1 MQQSCRMF
9 LPNKNCLLYRQNRFW
24 KLHHQI
30 CYCTNQSIMTKIII
44 SILLNVSEA
53 WKIDWARRANV
64 METHLVFLN
73 ISLNRSECPKIVC
86 LATSS
91 DILTVCG
98 IYHQGTTCKFS
109 LALGTLSLL
118 SVSYHRFCFE
128 SGAIWPLYFSF
139 LVHDRMNLKRADSK
153 KLLIWK
159 APIQM
164 EMRWKEGM
172 ADSRFLQ
179 SPCRELGLQHP
190 GILPWTKPKKL
201 VLEK

>member
-9 LPNKNCLLYRQNRFW
+9 LPNTNFLLYCQNRFW

-30 CYCTNQSIMTKIII
+30 CYCTTQSIMTKIII
-44 SILLNVSEA
+44 SVLLNVSWA
-53 WKIDWARRANV
+53 WKIDWARKANV

-118 SVSYHRFCFE
+118 SVFHTTDSVLKAGPFGL
-128 SGAIWPLYFSF
+128 SIF
-139 LVHDRMNLKRADSK
+139 LFLSMTEWISK
-153 KLLIWK
+153 
-159 APIQM
+159 
-164 EMRWKEGM
+164 
-172 ADSRFLQ
+172 
-179 SPCRELGLQHP
+179 GLTVRSH
-190 GILPWTKPKKL
+190 
-201 VLEK
+201 

>member
-1 MQQSCRMF
+1 MF
-9 LPNKNCLLYRQNRFW
+9 LPDKNFLLYCQNHFW
-24 KLHHQI
+24 KPHHQI
-30 CYCTNQSIMTKIII
+30 CYCTKQSIMTKISI
-44 SILLNVSEA
+44 SLLLNVSRA
-53 WKIDWARRANV
+53 LKIDWARKANV
-64 METHLVFLN
+64 MEAHLVFLN
-73 ISLNRSECPKIVC
+73 ISLNRSECPKTVC

-98 IYHQGTTCKFS
+98 IYHQATTCKFS

-139 LVHDRMNLKRADSK
+139 LVHDRMNFKRADSK
-153 KLLIWK
+153 KSLIWK

-164 EMRWKEGM
+164 KMHWKEEM

-179 SPCRELGLQHP
+179 FPCRALGLQHP
-190 GILPWTKPKKL
+190 GILPRAKPKKL